1 MNELVSKTKN
11 KNSSWAHNE
20 VMFLLVQVGHAVER
34 RLEEALERVGLS
46 GAKFGALAQL
56 VETDEMLALSDLAAR
71 LTCVRSNITQLV
83 DRLEADGLVK
93 REEYPTDRRAVRAAV
108 TDFGRERYAAGAR
121 QVEEVRKALARVL
134 SGIDGKSLEHVLAT
148 LK

>member
-1 MNELVSKTKN
+1 MNESLSNIQN
-11 KNSSWAHNE
+11 KSSSWAHDG

-34 RLEEALERVGLS
+34 RLEESLEKVELS

-56 VETDEMLALSDLAAR
+56 VDADETLALSDLAAR

-93 REEYPTDRRAVRAAV
+93 REEDPTDRRAVMAAV
-108 TDFGRERYAAGAR
+108 TDLGRERYAAGAR
-121 QVEEVRKALARVL
+121 QIEEVRTSLAKVL
-134 SGIDGKSLEHVLAT
+134 SEINSKSLEHVLAT